1 MKLELHPT
9 AAILAPLLGVW
20 RGEGEGEY
28 PTIEPFSYGEEVT
41 FSHVGKPFLAYAQ
54 RTWSLADGAPL
65 HGESGYWRPL
75 DGGRIEGVLAHP
87 FGAAEVLV
95 GTVTGGAIRLVSQQ
109 VATTPSAKRVDGS
122 ERDLDVE
129 GDTLRYVVRMAAVG
143 QPLRHH
149 LAGAL
154 RRVT

>member
-1 MKLELHPT
+1 
-9 AAILAPLLGVW
+9 
-20 RGEGEGEY
+20 
-28 PTIEPFSYGEEVT
+28 
-41 FSHVGKPFLAYAQ
+41 
-54 RTWSLADGAPL
+54 
-65 HGESGYWRPL
+65 
-75 DGGRIEGVLAHP
+75 VLAHP